1 MTNTQILRRITDYF
15 RLYVFS
21 SDRSLSEITFI
32 PIDRVSKYCSKSI
45 SWHTYRYTYIQIIY
59 THRKLGYNYE
69 WRVSK
74 HYGIGTR
81 YNIKCL
87 SYVASIVLFSFGT
100 IEINTINFSFYF
112 DFYSPWPTSILVVYT
127 MTFYHLH
134 KIWLLSVLSHALKC
148 KCDQFYTT
156 LVYFTIVRK

>member
-1 MTNTQILRRITDYF
+1 MEKKNKWQPPKSYNDESLITSDF
-15 RLYVFS
+15 TFS
-21 SDRSLSEITFI
+21 VPIDRSFREITFI
-32 PIDRVSKYCSKSI
+32 TIDRVSKYCSKSI
-45 SWHTYRYTYIQIIY
+45 NWHTYRYTYIKIIY

-81 YNIKCL
+81 DNIKCL
-87 SYVASIVLFSFGT
+87 SFVAPIVSFSFGT

-112 DFYSPWPTSILVVYT
+112 DFYSPWPTSKLVVYT

-134 KIWLLSVLSHALKC
+134 NIWLLSVLSMH
-148 KCDQFYTT
+148 
-156 LVYFTIVRK
+156 